1 MSYPILYRADET
13 DFFHLGLGPL
23 TNTLQARV
31 TEERN
36 GCFILE
42 AVVFIDETIFPMIKE
57 NQLIKA
63 DAGHRLKE
71 QRFRIKRIV
80 PKHSGKAEIYAEHV
94 SYLTSELPLKPEMAL
109 HTLTGQQAIETWKNG
124 IIENNPF
131 EVFSDIETQHSTN
144 WRVDKVQHARQ
155 ALGGVEGSL
164 LDVWGGEY
172 LFDNYHLSLLK
183 KRGKTANTMLAYG
196 RNVTDFEQEKNITN
210 TYTSIYP
217 FAVVHEENQNDRII
231 TIPSYIVDAENWNSF
246 PNRKVLPV
254 DFSSKFEQEEVPTSE
269 KLEKFAKEYI
279 KNNEIGKP
287 KTAIRVSF
295 LDLSKTADYQDVA
308 PLEEVSLCDDVTIIY
323 PKLGVNVVAKVVR
336 TVWNVLSDCYD
347 EIEIGEKRSDLGT
360 ILKQQETTLKEVV
373 TQVGTMLTSADNKH
387 FIFHGLFGTDGLG
400 QPQASKKGDIWFKP
414 NGTDLEM
421 YVWNGTVWE
430 DALSDAKLEELR
442 RAFEKQKTELETS
455 KRAIAEMNTKVEQA
469 VEEAGFAKD
478 GLTVVEEKAT
488 DALSQAQAANKK
500 GQSILQDV
508 DALRKQVVDAEGN
521 IMDLGAQYSY
531 LSEGIDTVV
540 ARADQLTEQV
550 SEAKQTADRFQQL
563 LTEKT
568 ASLTTRLTNSEQ
580 RLDGFKT
587 EVLEQIQGVTT
598 RLSVSEQTV
607 TRFQNSLSEQVNGL
621 VTRLT
626 ESEQNIQG
634 FQQRVTDQLK
644 GITSTQTQL
653 SDQYTRVIETIGG
666 VSSGPFDL
674 NSGWEAGSINT
685 SGEPFDFPTT
695 VRTKTYIPITSGSP
709 FYVVDASGEAQKA
722 TAIFY
727 DSEKHDIKRV
737 TDGVYFAPPDGVK
750 YVKFVLGRKNRP
762 IEAIE
767 ESIIQSTKAQV
778 AMKPLRTQL
787 IQTADRFNLTVQKG
801 DLIAQLNLEA
811 GKTLIQNKQLVL
823 DAETTILTG
832 QAFIPM
838 AMIKDL
844 RVDAATIYGTLDASK
859 VRTINLDAANLTS
872 GYINNARLR
881 SRSITADKL
890 ATDAIQVGFNNY
902 SQNLK
907 IDPYSLNFYNGTQL
921 AGKLTSEGMEFWYG
935 TRKIGQMGENGKK
948 GNENVRGVSMNLEYE
963 GDYISWSY
971 RKTRNDDA
979 YTTMLMLDPKG
990 KFTGKSGIHLD
1001 ADVYL
1006 SRVKPDASDA
1016 REFLT
1021 FATVKYNSYS
1031 YSGLLNQSRKTGM
1044 FMGGNWLYFLH
1055 NNQVIPVEEIKKVV
1069 YALKGLGKVS
1079 IPTNIASDGTVT
1091 RWTNITL

>member
-57 NQLIKA
+57 NQLIKT

-94 SYLTSELPLKPEMAL
+94 SYLTSELPLKPEMTL
-109 HTLTGQQAIETWKNG
+109 HTLTGQQALETWKNG
-124 IIENNPF
+124 IIGNHPF

-196 RNVTDFEQEKNITN
+196 RNITDFEQEKNITN

-231 TIPSYIVDAENWNSF
+231 TIPGYIVDAENWNSF

-295 LDLSKTADYQDVA
+295 LDLSKTADYQAVA

-387 FIFHGLFGTDGLG
+387 SIFHGLFGTDGLG

-414 NGTDLEM
+414 TGTDLEM

-430 DALSDAKLEELR
+430 DTLSDAKLEELR

-455 KRAIAEMNTKVEQA
+455 KRAIAEMNTKVEQ
-469 VEEAGFAKD
+469 VEEAGFAKE
-478 GLTVVEEKAT
+478 GLTMVEEKAT

-521 IMDLGAQYSY
+521 ITNLGSQYSY

-540 ARADQLTEQV
+540 ARADQLSTQV

-607 TRFQNSLSEQVNGL
+607 NRFQNSLSEQVNGL

-626 ESEQNIQG
+626 ESEQTAKG

-653 SDQYTRVIETIGG
+653 SDQYTSVIETITKN
-666 VSSGPFDL
+666 D
-674 NSGWEAGSINT
+674 E
-685 SGEPFDFPTT
+685 T
-695 VRTKTYIPITSGSP
+695 VRTQLSQMT
-709 FYVVDASGEAQKA
+709 
-722 TAIFY
+722 
-727 DSEKHDIKRV
+727 
-737 TDGVYFAPPDGVK
+737 
-750 YVKFVLGRKNRP
+750 
-762 IEAIE
+762 
-767 ESIIQSTKAQV
+767 
-778 AMKPLRTQL
+778 TQ
-787 IQTADRFNLTVQKG
+787 FNLYVQKG

-859 VRTINLDAANLTS
+859 VRTINIDAASISS
-872 GYINNARLR
+872 GYINNDRLR

-890 ATDAIQVGFNNY
+890 ATNAIQVGFNNY

-907 IDPYSLNFYNGTQL
+907 LDPRSLNFYNGTQL

-935 TRKIGQMGENGKK
+935 TRKIGHMGETAKK
-948 GNENVRGVSMNLEYE
+948 GDTSVRGIAMNLEYT
-963 GDYISWSY
+963 GDFVTWGYKE
-971 RKTRNDDA
+971 KTNNTT
-979 YTTMLMLDPKG
+979 YTSMLTLDPKG
-990 KFTGKSGIHLD
+990 KFTGDSGLIIDVTAWMKKKEGQNGVLEIGTPGAYQSVKFGVNEFNNTKYPALTAKSGKVGVAFGSTEL
-1001 ADVYL
+1001 YL
-1006 SRVKPDASDA
+1006 LRNNTA
-1016 REFLT
+1016 
-1021 FATVKYNSYS
+1021 YS
-1031 YSGLLNQSRKTGM
+1031 LNDIIKVTG
-1044 FMGGNWLYFLH
+1044 
-1055 NNQVIPVEEIKKVV
+1055 
-1069 YALKGLGKVS
+1069 ALKGLGKVS
-1079 IPTNIASDGTVT
+1079 IPTNIAKDGTVT

>member
-1 MSYPILYRADET
+1 MSYPILYPADET

-57 NQLIKA
+57 NQLIKT

-172 LFDNYHLSLLK
+172 LFDNYHISLLK

-196 RNVTDFEQEKNITN
+196 RNITDFEQEKNITD

-231 TIPSYIVDAENWNSF
+231 TIPGYIVDAENWNRF

-269 KLEKFAKEYI
+269 QLEKFAKEYI
-279 KNNEIGKP
+279 KANEIGKP

-295 LDLSKTADYQDVA
+295 LDLSKTADYQEVA
-308 PLEEVSLCDDVTIIY
+308 PLEEIALCDDVKILY
-323 PKLGVNVVAKVVR
+323 PKLGINTVAKVVR
-336 TVWNVLSDCYD
+336 TVWNVLTDSYD

-360 ILKQQETTLKEVV
+360 ILKQQETALKEVV
-373 TQVGTMLTSADNKH
+373 TQVGTMLTSSDGQH
-387 FIFHGLFGTDGLG
+387 LIFHGLFGTDGLG
-400 QPQASKKGDIWFKP
+400 QPRASKKGDIWFKP
-414 NGTDLEM
+414 NGTGLEM
-421 YVWNGTVWE
+421 YVWNGTIWE
-430 DALSDAKLEELR
+430 DTLSDNKLEELR
-442 RAFEKQKTELETS
+442 REFEKQKVDLEQAKKQIS
-455 KRAIAEMNTKVEQA
+455 ENNKKVQQAIAD
-469 VEEAGFAKD
+469 AGFAKD
-478 GLTVVEEKAT
+478 GLTAVEKKAT
-488 DALSQAQAANKK
+488 DALKK
-500 GQSILQDV
+500 GQDV
-508 DALRKQVVDAEGN
+508 LNDVYAIRKKVVDAEGT
-521 IMDLGAQYSY
+521 IMDLGAQFGY
-531 LSEGIDTVV
+531 LSDGLDAVV
-540 ARADQLTEQV
+540 AKSDGLDLQVSEMKQTATGFQKTVADQL
-550 SEAKQTADRFQQL
+550 A
-563 LTEKT
+563 
-568 ASLTTRLTNSEQ
+568 
-580 RLDGFKT
+580 GM
-587 EVLEQIQGVTT
+587 TT
-598 RLSVSEQTV
+598 RLSSAEQTATV
-607 TRFQNSLSEQVNGL
+607 FKNSISEQVNGF

-626 ESEQNIQG
+626 ESEQNAKG
-634 FQQRVTDQLK
+634 FQQRITDQLK
-644 GITSTQTQL
+644 GIASQQTQL
-653 SDQYTRVIETIGG
+653 SDQYTSMIAMIGG
-666 VSSGPFDL
+666 ANEAVAI
-674 NSGWEAGSINT
+674 NKGWEKGAIYPD
-685 SGEPFDFPTT
+685 GELANDTGWIRTTDF
-695 VRTKTYIPITSGSP
+695 IPVEVGKP
-709 FYVVDASGEAQKA
+709 YRVVDSNGQAKKSTIAWYDQNQVFIRREISQEQYIAPAGANYMKAS
-722 TAIFY
+722 
-727 DSEKHDIKRV
+727 V
-737 TDGVYFAPPDGVK
+737 TPQEGVTYFV
-750 YVKFVLGRKNRP
+750 
-762 IEAIE
+762 
-767 ESIIQSTKAQV
+767 IQSDTPKKAV
-778 AMKPLRTQL
+778 LSIRSQL

-859 VRTINLDAANLTS
+859 VRTINIDAANISS
-872 GYINNARLR
+872 GYINNDRLR

-890 ATDAIQVGFNNY
+890 ATNAIQVGFNNY

-907 IDPYSLNFYNGTQL
+907 LDPSSLNFYNGAEL
-921 AGKLTSEGMEFWYG
+921 VGKLTSSGMEFWDG
-935 TRKIGQMGENGKK
+935 VTKIGYMGKTYKK
-948 GNENVRGVSMNLEYE
+948 DNPSVRGVAMNLEVNGDFVSWGYKKSSSIYE
-963 GDYISWSY
+963 
-971 RKTRNDDA
+971 A
-979 YTTMLMLDPKG
+979 ATTQLTLDMSG
-990 KFTGKSGIHLD
+990 RMTGKKGIHLD
-1001 ADVYL
+1001 ADVYMTK
-1006 SRVKPDASDA
+1006 VKPGYSNAK
-1016 REFLT
+1016 EFLEFSVVNYQNT
-1021 FATVKYNSYS
+1021 TYS
-1031 YSGLLNQSRKTGM
+1031 ALLNQSGSSGV
-1044 FMGGNWLYFLH
+1044 FMGASWLYLLH
-1055 NNQVIPVEEIKKVV
+1055 GDSVIPVEDIRKVV
-1069 YALKGLGKVS
+1069 YALKGLGGVC
-1079 IPTNIASDGTVT
+1079 IPTRMASDGTANEWKT
-1091 RWTNITL
+1091 ITL

>member
-57 NQLIKA
+57 NQLIKT

-94 SYLTSELPLKPEMAL
+94 SYLTSELPLKPEMTL
-109 HTLTGQQAIETWKNG
+109 HTLTGQQALETWKNG
-124 IIENNPF
+124 IIGNHPF

-196 RNVTDFEQEKNITN
+196 RNITDFEQEKNITN

-231 TIPSYIVDAENWNSF
+231 TIPGYIVDAENWNSF

-295 LDLSKTADYQDVA
+295 LDLSKTADYQAVA

-387 FIFHGLFGTDGLG
+387 SIFHGLFGTDGLG

-414 NGTDLEM
+414 TGTDLEM

-430 DALSDAKLEELR
+430 DTLSDAKLEELR
-442 RAFEKQKTELETS
+442 REFEKQKTDLEQVKKQIS
-455 KRAIAEMNTKVEQA
+455 ENNTKVQQA
-469 VEEAGFAKD
+469 IADAGFAKD
-478 GLTVVEEKAT
+478 GLTAVEKKAT
-488 DALSQAQAANKK
+488 EALKK
-500 GQSILQDV
+500 GQDV
-508 DALRKQVVDAEGN
+508 LSDINAIRKQVVDAEGN
-521 IMDLGAQYSY
+521 IMSLGAQFGY
-531 LSEGIDTVV
+531 LSDGLDAVV
-540 ARADQLTEQV
+540 AKSDGLDSQVSEMKQTATGFQKTVADQL
-550 SEAKQTADRFQQL
+550 A
-563 LTEKT
+563 
-568 ASLTTRLTNSEQ
+568 
-580 RLDGFKT
+580 GM
-587 EVLEQIQGVTT
+587 TT
-598 RLSVSEQTV
+598 RLSSAEQTV
-607 TRFQNSLSEQVNGL
+607 TGFKNSISEQVNGL

-626 ESEQNIQG
+626 ESEQNAKG

-653 SDQYTRVIETIGG
+653 SDQYTSVIETITKN
-666 VSSGPFDL
+666 D
-674 NSGWEAGSINT
+674 E
-685 SGEPFDFPTT
+685 T
-695 VRTKTYIPITSGSP
+695 VRTQLSQMT
-709 FYVVDASGEAQKA
+709 
-722 TAIFY
+722 
-727 DSEKHDIKRV
+727 
-737 TDGVYFAPPDGVK
+737 
-750 YVKFVLGRKNRP
+750 
-762 IEAIE
+762 
-767 ESIIQSTKAQV
+767 
-778 AMKPLRTQL
+778 TQ
-787 IQTADRFNLTVQKG
+787 FNLYVQKG

-859 VRTINLDAANLTS
+859 VRTINIDAANISS
-872 GYINNARLR
+872 GYINNDRLR

-890 ATDAIQVGFNNY
+890 ATNAIQVGFNNY

-907 IDPYSLNFYNGTQL
+907 LDPRSLNFYNGTQL

-935 TRKIGQMGENGKK
+935 TRKIGHMGETAKK
-948 GNENVRGVSMNLEYE
+948 GDTSVRGIAMNLEYT
-963 GDYISWSY
+963 GDFVTWGYKE
-971 RKTRNDDA
+971 KTNNTT
-979 YTTMLMLDPKG
+979 YTSMLTLDPKG
-990 KFTGKSGIHLD
+990 KFTGDSGLIIDVTAWMKKIEGQNGVLEIGTPGAYQSVKFGVNEFNNTKYPALTAKSGKVGVAFGSTEL
-1001 ADVYL
+1001 YL
-1006 SRVKPDASDA
+1006 LRNNTA
-1016 REFLT
+1016 
-1021 FATVKYNSYS
+1021 YS
-1031 YSGLLNQSRKTGM
+1031 LNDIIKVTG
-1044 FMGGNWLYFLH
+1044 
-1055 NNQVIPVEEIKKVV
+1055 
-1069 YALKGLGKVS
+1069 ALKGLGKVS
-1079 IPTNIASDGTVT
+1079 IPTNIAKDGTVT